1 MSDTIKKTSKK
12 SAKKVAPEKAEV
24 VNRPSELHP
33 LQTLRSEI
41 DSLFDNML
49 SGFPS
54 MRLNRSSFDMDHWR
68 DQFRDHWRDPF
79 RDPFRRIEDTFS
91 GLGKMSP
98 RADLKET
105 DQAVTITVELPGV
118 AEADI
123 DVSFANG
130 QIAISAEK
138 KEETR
143 KDDENYHLSERH
155 YGSVKRTFTLPDT
168 ADVDKAKANFKDGV
182 LNIDVPKKA
191 LPKAATKKIPIKN

>member
-1 MSDTIKKTSKK
+1 MTDKIKKTPKK
-12 SAKKVAPEKAEV
+12 SAKKVTSEKAEV
-24 VNRPSELHP
+24 IERPTELHP

-54 MRLNRSSFDMDHWR
+54 MRLNRPSFDMDR
-68 DQFRDHWRDPF
+68 WRDPF
-79 RDPFRRIEDTFS
+79 RDPFRRFEDTFS
-91 GLGKMSP
+91 ALSKLAP

-105 DQAVTITVELPGV
+105 DKTVTITAELPGV

-123 DVSFANG
+123 DISFANG
-130 QIAISAEK
+130 QITVSAEK

-155 YGSVKRTFTLPDT
+155 YGSIKRTFTLPDT
-168 ADVDKAKANFKDGV
+168 ADVDKANATFKDGV
-182 LNIDVPKKA
+182 LNIEVPKKA
-191 LPKAATKKIPIKN
+191 LPKAAIKKISVKN